1 MTRVEELRSDK
12 STGRVLLYMRAGEDV
27 AILQDML
34 ADMAAEGVV
43 CTDLQDLARQAIQ
56 EDVDAVLLTEPA
68 LRDGALATLAV
79 ALRNQPHWSD
89 LPILFVASGGS
100 ESPLAVQAMRELPNV
115 LVLDQPVRIATL
127 ASTLQMALRMR
138 AKQRQ
143 VRDLL
148 EERQRREEALRR
160 SEERHRFL
168 VESVNDWI
176 WEVDRDGLYTYVG
189 PQCRE
194 LLGYEPEEIVGK
206 TPYDLM
212 PPEEAGRVREVFGSI
227 IGRAKPFR
235 QLENVNRRKDGRL
248 VVLETNGVP
257 VLDAQGNLAGYRG
270 IDRDITDRKR
280 AEEAL
285 EEANERLHAQADDL
299 AAVNEQLLTEREEL
313 QRQSLE
319 LRRLRNQAERTAHA
333 RESLARLVEENPDP
347 TLRVGADGAIRY
359 KNPAAL
365 ALCRQWNAGDPQ
377 RVPPAVQEI
386 VSQAYARTQV
396 VRREMAFGEH
406 TYLITAARAP
416 VPAKHVNIFARE
428 ITTRKRAEEA
438 LRASEEQFHQL
449 FEDDLTGDF
458 LSTPEGRILLCNPAF
473 AATFGFSRAA
483 EAVGTR
489 IVDLY
494 LDPGEWESLVERL
507 RRERKIERLEV
518 WRKRRD
524 GQQIHIVENLVG
536 RFNEQGQLYE
546 IKGYVFEDT
555 QRKQAEAALRESEER
570 LHRAMESG
578 KVGVWEWEVGTDT
591 VQWSQGVYPLLGY
604 TPDEVTPSLTAI
616 RQRIDPRDLAHHD
629 AALKDSLERC
639 EDYLSEFR
647 VVWAD
652 GSVHWIGARGQ
663 YVYVADPNG
672 TILRLRGVFSDIDR
686 RKQAEE
692 SLRRSEEQFHRL
704 FEEDLTGDF
713 VSTPEGQILLCNPA
727 FAAIFG
733 FSRAA
738 DAVGTNIVDL
748 YLDTREG
755 RPLLER
761 LRAEGKIERLEVWRK
776 RRDGQPI
783 HIVENLMG
791 HFNEQ
796 GELDEIKGYLFEDTD
811 RKQAEEALRESEEKF
826 RQLAETA
833 PAAILIYQEGQYVYA
848 NPAAESI
855 TGYRRDELLAQ
866 GPGDIVHPD
875 YRRQVKQTVSRRTQG
890 HAPPMHYELKILTKD
905 GQERWTDSATVSIV
919 YGNKPAGLVVA
930 FDITARKQA
939 EEALRELNTTLESK
953 VTQRTAELRHRTRQ
967 LQKLA
972 LEMSQAED
980 QERERLAH
988 VLHEDLQQ
996 ELAAAKFNLSIV
1008 RSRVIHDSSMHELTA
1023 QVDAMLKDAITKSRS
1038 LSHELSPAVLRQ
1050 GEFAEILSWL
1060 ANEMQAKHGL
1070 AVHVQGRALVPSDP
1084 IRGFLYRTAQELL
1097 FNTVK
1102 HAQVQEARARV
1113 RQCGGYVCLS
1123 VADRGRGF
1131 DPEELREA
1139 AGFGL
1144 LSIRERIELLGG
1156 RMKIRSAR
1164 GQGSTF
1170 FVIVPNSETAAPLS
1184 GRTEGAE
1191 RATPEGDGRLRVVL
1205 ADDHDIV
1212 RQGLAAL
1219 LNEEG
1224 EVKIVGEAANGR
1236 EAVELAERLHPDV
1249 VIMDVSMPVMS
1260 GEEATRRIKQELPQT
1275 RIVSLSMREGP
1286 ETREKMCA
1294 AGAESYVL
1302 KTAPYK
1308 ELLAAI
1314 RGEESAA

>member
-1 MTRVEELRSDK
+1 MTRVEELRSGK

-27 AILQDML
+27 GILQDLL
-34 ADMAAEGVV
+34 AEMAAEGAV
-43 CTDLQDLARQAIQ
+43 CTDLEDLCRQVVQ
-56 EDVDAVLLTEPA
+56 EDVGAALLTESA
-68 LRDGALATLAV
+68 LKDGDLPTLAA

-89 LPILFVASGGS
+89 LPVLFVTSGGLD
-100 ESPLAVQAMRELPNV
+100 SPLAGQVRRELPHV
-115 LVLDQPVRIATL
+115 LILDRPVRVATL
-127 ASTLQMALRMR
+127 TSAVQMALRMR
-138 AKQRQ
+138 GKQRQ
-143 VRDLL
+143 VRALL
-148 EERQRREEALRR
+148 DKQREA
-160 SEERHRFL
+160 
-168 VESVNDWI
+168 
-176 WEVDRDGLYTYVG
+176 
-189 PQCRE
+189 Q
-194 LLGYEPEEIVGK
+194 
-206 TPYDLM
+206 
-212 PPEEAGRVREVFGSI
+212 
-227 IGRAKPFR
+227 
-235 QLENVNRRKDGRL
+235 
-248 VVLETNGVP
+248 
-257 VLDAQGNLAGYRG
+257 
-270 IDRDITDRKR
+270 
-280 AEEAL
+280 EAL
-285 EEANERLHAQADDL
+285 ENANERLHAQRDDL

-319 LRRLRNQAERTAHA
+319 LRRLRNQAERTARA

-347 TLRVGADGAIRY
+347 TLRVGADGGIRY
-359 KNPAAL
+359 KNPAAF

-377 RVPPAVQEI
+377 RVPPAVGEI
-386 VSQAYARTQV
+386 VSEAQERFQV
-396 VRREMAFGEH
+396 VRREMTFGER
-406 TYLITAARAP
+406 TYLITAAPAP
-416 VPAKHVNIFARE
+416 VPPRRVNLFARD
-428 ITTRKRAEEA
+428 ITERKRTEE
-438 LRASEEQFHQL
+438 
-449 FEDDLTGDF
+449 
-458 LSTPEGRILLCNPAF
+458 
-473 AATFGFSRAA
+473 
-483 EAVGTR
+483 
-489 IVDLY
+489 
-494 LDPGEWESLVERL
+494 
-507 RRERKIERLEV
+507 
-518 WRKRRD
+518 
-524 GQQIHIVENLVG
+524 
-536 RFNEQGQLYE
+536 
-546 IKGYVFEDT
+546 
-555 QRKQAEAALRESEER
+555 ALRESEEQ

-578 KVGVWEWEVGTDT
+578 KVGVWEWEVGTDN

-1219 LNEEG
+1219 LSEEG
-1224 EVKIVGEAANGR
+1224 AVTIVGEAANGR

-1275 RIVSLSMREGP
+1275 RIVSLSMREEP